1 MICVE
6 LRLNPSLVL
15 IEVRN
20 LAVRQGKFALADI
33 SLAVPAGRYGVL
45 MGKSGCG
52 KTTILEALAGLRR
65 VEAGSIAFAGRDVTR
80 LRPMDRAIGYV
91 PQDGA
96 LFTTMTV
103 RDNLA
108 FALDVRGD
116 ARTAVEKRV
125 LELAGWL
132 EVTHLLD
139 RKPYF
144 LSGGEKQ
151 RVALGRALAS
161 HPPVLLLD
169 EPLSSLDDDTRD
181 TLIEL
186 LARLRDSREVT
197 VLHVTHNRGEAER
210 LGEIV
215 FRLEDGKVRE
225 ELTTETQR
233 HKEERGR
240 RSETRGQ

>member
-1 MICVE
+1 
-6 LRLNPSLVL
+6 L
-15 IEVRN
+15 IEITN
-20 LAVRQGKFALADI
+20 LAVRQGKFAIAGI
-33 SLAVPAGRYGVL
+33 SLAVPTGSYGVL

-65 VEAGSIAFAGRDVTR
+65 VEDGTIALAGRDVTY

-103 RDNLA
+103 RDNIA
-108 FALDVRGD
+108 FALEVRGD
-116 ARTAVEKRV
+116 ARAAIEKRA

-132 EVTHLLD
+132 EVAHLLD

-186 LARLRDSREVT
+186 LARLRSTREVT
-197 VLHVTHNRGEAER
+197 VLHVTHNRSEADR

-215 FRLEDGKVRE
+215 FRLEDGTVRE

-233 HKEERGR
+233 LREAR
-240 RSETRGQ
+240 RVQTGSQD

>member
-1 MICVE
+1 MIE
-6 LRLNPSLVL
+6 IRD
-15 IEVRN
+15 
-20 LAVRQGKFALADI
+20 LAVRQGKFALAGV
-33 SLAVPAGRYGVL
+33 SFAVPAGRYAVL

-52 KTTILEALAGLRR
+52 KTTMLEALSGLRL
-65 VEAGSIAFAGRDVTR
+65 VESGTISFAGRDVTN
-80 LRPMDRAIGYV
+80 LRPMARHIGYV

-103 RDNLA
+103 RENLG
-108 FALDVRGD
+108 FALEVRGD
-116 ARTAVEKRV
+116 SRVVIEKRV
-125 LELAGWL
+125 SELAGWL

-181 TLIEL
+181 TLVEL
-186 LARLRDSREVT
+186 LTRLRDTREVT
-197 VLHVTHNRGEAER
+197 VLHVTHNRSEADR

-215 FRLEDGKVRE
+215 FRLEEGKV
-225 ELTTETQR
+225 TAN
-233 HKEERGR
+233 GR
-240 RSETRGQ
+240 RELAGD